1 MLFYLTEK
9 AKEGTTEEN
18 ISCLSLLQIKG
29 LETGFLPRSLHM
41 RGDWVPVSGRRGP
54 GSS

>member
-1 MLFYLTEK
+1 MLFYLTGK
-9 AKEGTTEEN
+9 TKEETTEEN
-18 ISCLSLLQIKG
+18 FSCLSLLQIKG
-29 LETGFLPRSLHM
+29 LETGFLPRTLHV